1 VKWVSTSG
9 EFAFLSFGGSA
20 KGIIAVGGMAHG
32 VVAIGGFL
40 SIGVISIGMNAIG
53 SVAAF
58 GMNAAAPISIALIN
72 GVGVYALAGVNGW
85 GAWSQAKT
93 NSTGI
98 SSQGGINS
106 DHSFVP
112 AVLIV
117 IALIVA
123 SSVARGA
130 RTPRGGATAAR
141 LNQFSRA
148 TGTAVREVIA
158 RLVAVRNGSIE
169 LEADGERLTAEIHE
183 SAQRSAQ
190 ALWDGS
196 RSGPP
201 RVLAHLARTIET
213 VQVSAETDYRTR
225 PAETERTV
233 IHCADIQRAPPQ
245 ASWLPQDEMEVQ
257 WVIAWTARI
266 AAAVTILIMLAWV
279 FSG

>member
-130 RTPRGGATAAR
+130 RTPRRSEAPR
-141 LNQFSRA
+141 LDQFSRA
-148 TGTAVREVIA
+148 EGSGVRQVVA
-158 RLVAVRNGSIE
+158 RLVAVRDGSIE
-169 LEADGERLTAEIHE
+169 LEADDERLTAALHE
-183 SAQRSAQ
+183 PVQQMAQ

-196 RSGPP
+196 RSPP
-201 RVLAHLARTIET
+201 RVLAYLARTIET
-213 VQVSAETDYRTR
+213 VPVSAETDYRTR
-225 PAETERTV
+225 PAETERAV
-233 IHCADIQRAPPQ
+233 ILCADIQSAPPQ

-266 AAAVTILIMLAWV
+266 AAAVTILIMLAWML
-279 FSG
+279 SG